1 MLKNLHNY
9 LKNLKDPQANFKLG
23 LEYESIGQDSSA
35 VSFFLRTA
43 NFTNDDELAY
53 VCILK
58 MAQCFDRLGN
68 RTFSVETT
76 MQQAQALLPKRPEAY
91 FLLGQFQERRGK
103 YLESYVTVSTG
114 LEVADFDAGPLPAP
128 VGYVGKWGLI
138 FEQAV
143 GAWHC
148 GKEDKSR
155 FLFQTL
161 IDDHWDYMDA
171 VHRSSVENNAIRLG
185 CQPVSKTHKKYLK
198 NHLPYLK
205 YPFPGV
211 EKIEQ
216 NFAQVYQDLFVLY
229 MTNGKTN
236 GTFLEIGGAKPFE
249 GNNSALLEKDFGW
262 CGVSIEFDQNF
273 VDDYR
278 AQRPKTSVLC
288 QDALTTDYN
297 ELIQHYYGNIEVI
310 DYLQLDIEPAASTYQ
325 ALLKIPFDRYDF
337 AVITYEHDYYAD
349 MSRSYKQKSRKYLES
364 MGYELVVA
372 DVTPIASCSFEDWW
386 VNPDLVDRELIEKIK
401 NVDSREVLIKEHFFS
416 NKKKDV
422 LIETPIKR
430 EVINIKPIDELKK
443 WQHWPA
449 PTMEITTIIPEKGCV
464 VDCAFCPQ
472 RVLEEV
478 YSGTRILTLDNF
490 KKLIDKIPTDVR
502 ITFAGFT
509 EPWMNKYCTDM
520 LLYAHEQG
528 HPISVFTTGVGVSIE
543 DLERIVD
550 VPYHGNPNGGFT
562 LHLPDSEMLARHPIT
577 PGYLQT
583 LKWLKNNHHRI
594 KNFSTMSM
602 GSVHPSVKHLFEWA
616 PTFDM
621 WSRAGNLVR
630 ESLLKPKLIN
640 LKNRWNAVYHEDNS
654 RTCGC
659 EEHLY
664 HNVLLPNGDVVLCCM
679 DYGLEQ
685 ILGNL
690 YNQTYEDI
698 IPMAQ
703 TCFDLCNYCENG
715 VNYKPL
721 P

>member
-9 LKNLKDPQANFKLG
+9 LKNIEDPQANFKLG

-43 NFTNDDELAY
+43 NFTDDNELAY

-91 FLLGQFQERRGK
+91 FLLGQFQERRRK

-114 LEVADFDAGPLPAP
+114 LEVADFDASPLPAS
-128 VGYVGKWGLI
+128 VGYVGKWGLL

-143 GAWHC
+143 SAWHC

-161 IDDHWDYMDA
+161 IDNHWNDMD
-171 VHRSSVENNAIRLG
+171 VEHRNSVENNAIRLG
-185 CQPVSKTHKKYLK
+185 CQPTSKTHKKYLQK
-198 NHLPYLK
+198 HLPYLK
-205 YPFPGV
+205 YTFPGV

-229 MTNGKTN
+229 MTKGKTN

-273 VDDYR
+273 ANDYR

-288 QDALTTDYN
+288 QDALTTDYDA
-297 ELIQHYYGNIEVI
+297 LIQYYYGDIKVI

-349 MSRSYKQKSRKYLES
+349 MSRSYRAKSRKYLES
-364 MGYELVVA
+364 MGYELVIA

-386 VNPDLVDRELIEKIK
+386 VNPDLVDRELIEQIK

-416 NKKKDV
+416 NKKKDT
-422 LIETPIKR
+422 LIETPVKR
-430 EVINIKPIDELKK
+430 DIINIKPIGELKK
-443 WQHWPA
+443 WQNWPA

-490 KKLIDKIPTDVR
+490 KLLIDKIPTDVR

-583 LKWLKNNHHRI
+583 LEWLKNNHHRI
-594 KNFSTMSM
+594 QNFGTMSM
-602 GSVHPSVKHLFEWA
+602 GPVHPSVKHLFDWA

-640 LKNRWNAVYHEDNS
+640 LKNRWNAVYHEDEN